1 VSSLAAT
8 AQRVDEA
15 VRRARAELV
24 RAVREAAAAGMSQ
37 RDIAAEIG
45 RSQPEVSRLIRF
57 HGSTPLG
64 QRLRASRSE
73 VLDILRASGARDVR
87 VFGSVAAEQDR
98 EGSDIDLLF
107 TMTRP
112 LGLLEL
118 EALEDAVSAAVGARV
133 DLVPDETLLPRVASR
148 VVREAVPL

>member
-1 VSSLAAT
+1 MARRS
-8 AQRVDEA
+8 DDA
-15 VRRARAELV
+15 VKAARADLV

-37 RDIAAEIG
+37 RDIAVAIA
-45 RSQPEVSRLIRF
+45 RSQPEVSRLLRF

-64 QRLRASRSE
+64 RRLRA
-73 VLDILRASGARDVR
+73 ARQQVIDLIGSAGGEDVR
-87 VFGSVAAEQDR
+87 VFGSVAVGQDS

-118 EALEDAVSAAVGARV
+118 EALQSEVSQAVGTPV
-133 DLVPDETLLPRVASR
+133 DLVPDDTLLPPVARRVR
-148 VVREAVPL
+148 REAVAL